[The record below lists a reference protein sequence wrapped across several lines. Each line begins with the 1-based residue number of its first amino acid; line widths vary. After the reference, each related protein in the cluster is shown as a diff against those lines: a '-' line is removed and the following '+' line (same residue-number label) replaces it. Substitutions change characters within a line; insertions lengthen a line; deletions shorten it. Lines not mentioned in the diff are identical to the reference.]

1 MNPSLYIPHD
11 TSVICIS
18 KIKELWIIAEKTCEE
33 QTLEKKCSLLSHT
46 CLSTKYERLFDR
58 YRIYKINI
66 YFSKR
71 RFINIT
77 NYGIKIT
84 ITPIR
89 DDLYAMLIIRCEK
102 NVGNSFFLGYAFR
115 VKTKVCV
122 RRLCS
127 RRMDKCERKSVTH

>member
-33 QTLEKKCSLLSHT
+33 QTLKKKCSLLSHT

-66 YFSKR
+66 HFSKR

-77 NYGIKIT
+77 NYRIKIT
-84 ITPIR
+84 ITPIC

-102 NVGNSFFLGYAFR
+102 NVGNSFFWVTYFALRSRYA
-115 VKTKVCV
+115 
-122 RRLCS
+122 
-127 RRMDKCERKSVTH
+127 